1 MGRRLGAV
9 ANAIP
14 KCLLEFGG
22 KSLLQRSLSI
32 LQEHGIEEVVIGV
45 GYLAGQIERALP
57 VFAPD
62 SHVELVL
69 NPGYD
74 RGSIVTLWMLR
85 QSIARGGD
93 ILLMDAD
100 TLFDSRLLERLTQTR
115 YENCLLLDRNLEA
128 NGESVKL
135 CIRDGV
141 PAELRKKI
149 DPGEHYD
156 LVGEMAGLVK
166 LSGACAR
173 RLVDA
178 SQSYI
183 DRGCLDEE
191 YEEAL
196 RDIVL
201 GDPERF
207 GVEECTGLPW
217 IEIDFPDDVQRA
229 REDVLPRLHDECK
242 SGGKRCNCA

>member
-1 MGRRLGAV
+1 M
-9 ANAIP
+9 
-14 KCLLEFGG
+14 
-22 KSLLQRSLSI
+22 
-32 LQEHGIEEVVIGV
+32 GV
-45 GYLAGQIERALP
+45 GYLAGQIEQALA
-57 VFAPD
+57 VFATD
-62 SHVELVL
+62 SRVELVH
-69 NPGYD
+69 NPGYE

-85 QSIARGGD
+85 QSMVRGGD

-100 TLFDSRLLERLTQTR
+100 TLFDSRLLECLTQTK
-115 YENCLLLDRNLEA
+115 YENCLLLDRDPGA

-135 CIRDGV
+135 CVRDGL
-141 PAELRKKI
+141 PAELRKNI

-166 LSGACAR
+166 LSTDCAR
-173 RLVDA
+173 RLADA

-183 DRGCLDEE
+183 DRGRLDEE

-196 RDIVL
+196 RDVVL

-207 GVEECTGLPW
+207 GIEECTGLPW

-229 REDVLPRLHDECK
+229 RQDVLPRLYDDCK
-242 SGGKRCNCA
+242 SGEERCNCA